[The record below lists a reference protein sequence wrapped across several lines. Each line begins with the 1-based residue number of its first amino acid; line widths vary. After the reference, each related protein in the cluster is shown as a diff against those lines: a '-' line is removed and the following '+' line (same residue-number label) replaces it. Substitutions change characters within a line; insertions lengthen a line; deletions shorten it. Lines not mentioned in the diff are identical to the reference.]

1 VVAAVADC
9 CQRGRM
15 VLLPDGTAGAM
26 YGQYKS
32 CKGPSLTL
40 QAASAAAANDDCWS
54 CKLVPVLIYPMSPEL

>member
-1 VVAAVADC
+1 
-9 CQRGRM
+9 M
-15 VLLPDGTAGAM
+15 VLLPDGSAGAM